1 MSLDLNDPTIKDAIK
16 AAALDV
22 ASALKAEEAKKA
34 EAVKAE
40 ETKVQDAI
48 TAAKAEWEKEAA
60 KSQRLP
66 FNGQAPHVTAFADTN
81 KYDGMSA
88 ADLAFMGAML
98 SSRKT
103 GNGLSKSAAKALL
116 IKVAEG
122 KAKNDAENNSL
133 IESKSAAKALGI
145 DLEGALSAAKA
156 NELDYST
163 QSGFGDEFVPTVW
176 SSNLWEQI
184 RFGQYLVSKVP
195 SVQYNGPG
203 DTFTIP
209 LEGADPTFYKVGQ
222 ATDLNAT
229 TGRPDA
235 TIGDSKVATSNT
247 SVTFA
252 KMAARVGFT
261 GEIDEDS
268 IIPFAAR
275 VRAQTE
281 MAFIEQLEHVVID
294 GDTATGAT
302 TNINHIGGTPTSTG
316 TKQDLFL
323 LLNGFRKLALVTNTA
338 NSVSAAG
345 SLADTTF
352 LEVLKLLGPAGMNA
366 DPQKVSF
373 IIDANVYWKVQQLV
387 SLKTRDVFTAATL
400 ENGMFAGIWGYEV
413 LRSPFMHWRSTTNP
427 RKANTAGKVDL
438 TTQGNNTTGSILA
451 VRWDQWLLG
460 YKRNITMKMQDIPDS
475 DASQIIATARL
486 GMVNR
491 DTEASAIA
499 YNVGV

>member
-1 MSLDLNDPTIKDAIK
+1 M
-16 AAALDV
+16 
-22 ASALKAEEAKKA
+22 
-34 EAVKAE
+34 
-40 ETKVQDAI
+40 
-48 TAAKAEWEKEAA
+48 
-60 KSQRLP
+60 
-66 FNGQAPHVTAFADTN
+66 
-81 KYDGMSA
+81 
-88 ADLAFMGAML
+88 
-98 SSRKT
+98 
-103 GNGLSKSAAKALL
+103 
-116 IKVAEG
+116 
-122 KAKNDAENNSL
+122 
-133 IESKSAAKALGI
+133 
-145 DLEGALSAAKA
+145 
-156 NELDYST
+156 
-163 QSGFGDEFVPTVW
+163 
-176 SSNLWEQI
+176 
-184 RFGQYLVSKVP
+184 
-195 SVQYNGPG
+195 
-203 DTFTIP
+203 
-209 LEGADPTFYKVGQ
+209 
-222 ATDLNAT
+222 
-229 TGRPDA
+229 
-235 TIGDSKVATSNT
+235 
-247 SVTFA
+247 
-252 KMAARVGFT
+252 
-261 GEIDEDS
+261 
-268 IIPFAAR
+268 
-275 VRAQTE
+275 
-281 MAFIEQLEHVVID
+281 
-294 GDTATGAT
+294 
-302 TNINHIGGTPTSTG
+302 
-316 TKQDLFL
+316 FL

-387 SLKTRDVFTAATL
+387 SIKTRDVFTAATL